1 MIRIGPGNRFRQGEP
16 EESRRVG
23 SQGQPSEPSPLR
35 TPFHSSVGPPFPMT
49 TPTRWQPSDYRVE
62 LPTTSLTRTLV
73 EAIHRL
79 VCRTTFDQPGFC
91 LVDLGRPTSSL
102 RQRALMVE
110 LMRAMA
116 EIERTTTGRRLAYQ
130 SATRFD
136 QQGTTKLHRDGGP
149 EECFL
154 MLGYEPTTV
163 PSEVALADSA
173 RCAADLGITE
183 TEFLEQHNPMFHE
196 GEELLR
202 PYLTRLDAFDW
213 TAFQILLINNS
224 LTLSHHDGRPAW
236 KGVLHTATILA
247 PDPSASRVINSSLIV
262 SLPEGAPEPFSEDDL
277 EEFLTTDTVLRR
289 GYPV

>member
-1 MIRIGPGNRFRQGEP
+1 MP
-16 EESRRVG
+16 
-23 SQGQPSEPSPLR
+23 
-35 TPFHSSVGPPFPMT
+35 H
-49 TPTRWQPSDYRVE
+49 PTRWQPSDYRVE
-62 LPTTSLTRTLV
+62 QPAASLDRTLV
-73 EAIHRL
+73 ETIHRL

-91 LVDLGRPTSSL
+91 LLDLGRHTSAL

-110 LMRAMA
+110 LMRELA
-116 EIERTTTGRRLAYQ
+116 EIERTSTGRRLAYQ

-149 EECFL
+149 DECFL

-183 TEFLEQHNPMFHE
+183 TELLEQHNPMFHE

-202 PYLTRLDAFDW
+202 PYLTRLDAFDR
-213 TAFQILLINNS
+213 TSFQILLINNS
-224 LTLSHHDGRPAW
+224 LTAARHDGRLPW

-262 SLPEGAPEPFSEDDL
+262 SLPEGAPEPFSENDL
-277 EEFLTTDTVLRR
+277 NEFLTTDSVLRR